1 MKVDKFVVLTDNE
14 TWAGHVHPVQA
25 LRDYR
30 EKLNPIAKS
39 IVVGTSVS
47 QFSIADPKDG
57 GMLDI
62 AGFDSAAPQII
73 AQL

>member
-1 MKVDKFVVLTDNE
+1 MSEFTV
-14 TWAGHVHPVQA
+14 
-25 LRDYR
+25 
-30 EKLNPIAKS
+30 
-39 IVVGTSVS
+39 
-47 QFSIADPKDG
+47 ADPQDA